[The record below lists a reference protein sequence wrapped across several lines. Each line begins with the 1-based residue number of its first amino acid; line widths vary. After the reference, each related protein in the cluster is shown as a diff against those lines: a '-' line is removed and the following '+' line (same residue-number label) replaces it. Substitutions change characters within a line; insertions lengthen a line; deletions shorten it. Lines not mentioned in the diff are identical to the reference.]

1 MASSFESSK
10 FFANFPVLNCGV
22 VTLRQLLLSDSE
34 SYFNLLAA
42 PEVNQYLSDEDIP
55 QNILQAADEI
65 RFWAGLFEKKQSI
78 FWAITTSRED
88 KLIGTIGFN
97 SFNIPNRRAEISYEL
112 SHHYWRRGIMSN
124 VLEKVLRFAFSEMNL
139 NRIEA
144 KTMLDNIPSQK
155 LLDKVGFLKE
165 GTAREY
171 RIIRGAPVD
180 VALYSLLAKDFYCIT

>member
-1 MASSFESSK
+1 MASSFDSIK
-10 FFANFPVLNCGV
+10 FFANFPILDCGLV
-22 VTLRQLLLSDSE
+22 KLRSLQLSDSE
-34 SYFNLLAA
+34 DYFKLLAA

-78 FWAITTSRED
+78 FWAIATPKED

-97 SFNIPNRRAEISYEL
+97 SFNIHNRRAEISYEL
-112 SHHYWRRGIMSN
+112 SHHFWRRGIMS
-124 VLEKVLRFAFSEMNL
+124 KVLSKILNFAFSEMHI

-144 KTMLDNIPSQK
+144 KTMIDNLPSQK

-171 RIIRGAPVD
+171 RIIRGIPVD
-180 VALYSLLAKDFYCIT
+180 VALYSLLAKDFYCIS